1 MILIKL
7 ELIIYLIG
15 SIKNSKYHNMK
26 MKNENEKLDQL
37 FEHLENQWDVQ
48 EINSHHLERFSEK
61 LALKKQKKN
70 FGFIYAIAASI
81 VVMLGISLFYTNN
94 EKPQDLKFASKETK
108 QTDSIFTVLIE
119 HQLDQIKA
127 KESPEN
133 KKIISDALKQMKAL
147 DSDYEKI
154 KHELEINGESK
165 QIIYAMISNLQTRIS
180 FLQNVLQHLEDSE
193 KLKKLD
199 DEKTI

>member
-1 MILIKL
+1 
-7 ELIIYLIG
+7 
-15 SIKNSKYHNMK
+15 

-37 FEHLENQWDVQ
+37 FENLENQWDVH
-48 EINSHHLERFSEK
+48 EIDNDHLERFSRK
-61 LALKKQKKN
+61 LVQKKQKKN
-70 FGFIYAIAASI
+70 YSFIYAIAASI
-81 VVMLGISLFYTNN
+81 VVLLGISTFYTNN
-94 EKPQDLKFASKETK
+94 EKPQNLKFASTETR

-119 HQLDQIKA
+119 NQLQKIKA

-154 KHELEINGESK
+154 KQELEANGESK

-180 FLQNVLQHLEDSE
+180 FLQNVMQRIEDNE
-193 KLKKLD
+193 KLKIIS

>member
-1 MILIKL
+1 
-7 ELIIYLIG
+7 
-15 SIKNSKYHNMK
+15 

-37 FEHLENQWDVQ
+37 FENLENQWDIHEMDSQHV
-48 EINSHHLERFSEK
+48 NRFSEK
-61 LALKKQKKN
+61 LALKKRKKN
-70 FGFIYAIAASI
+70 FAFIYAIAASV
-81 VVMLGISLFYTNN
+81 VVMLGITLFYANDD
-94 EKPQDLKFASKETK
+94 KPKELKFASKETK

-119 HQLDQIKA
+119 NELVKIKA

-133 KKIISDALKQMKAL
+133 EKIISDALKQMKAL

-165 QIIYAMISNLQTRIS
+165 PIIYAMISNLQTRIS
-180 FLQNVLQHLEDSE
+180 FLQNVLQRLEDTE

-199 DEKTI
+199 HEKTI

>member
-1 MILIKL
+1 
-7 ELIIYLIG
+7 
-15 SIKNSKYHNMK
+15 

-37 FEHLENQWDVQ
+37 FENLENQWDVH
-48 EINSHHLERFSEK
+48 EIDSQHINRFSAK
-61 LALKKQKKN
+61 LALKKRKN
-70 FGFIYAIAASI
+70 SFGFIYAIAASV
-81 VVMLGISLFYTNN
+81 VVMLGITLFYTNDD
-94 EKPQDLKFASKETK
+94 KPKELKFASKETK

-133 KKIISDALKQMKAL
+133 EKIINDALKQMKAL

-165 QIIYAMISNLQTRIS
+165 PIIYAMISNLQTRIS
-180 FLQNVLQHLEDSE
+180 FLQNVLQRLQDTE

-199 DEKTI
+199 HEKTI